1 MRPQLSRHLLV
12 LTLAGLTPFLTAC
25 GLLRNP
31 PSESHTASVP
41 VQANPGERQGTVPS
55 SGKEGPVVD
64 PARSPQQAVEQFADG
79 YINWTYR
86 SLAADQTR
94 LAAMAV
100 GAARAAELQARA
112 QTGRDI
118 PLQRAH
124 IYNKGSLIAVSRAIG
139 AGPQEWVAVTQ
150 ERTGGD
156 AEYAGIQAAFHVSL
170 ARVQAVPGG
179 WAVSA
184 WRPQV

>member
-1 MRPQLSRHLLV
+1 V

-31 PSESHTASVP
+31 TSESHTGSIP
-41 VQANPGERQGTVPS
+41 VQASPGEHQGAVPK
-55 SGKEGPVVD
+55 SGKEAPVVD
-64 PARSPQQAVEQFADG
+64 PARSPQQAVERFAEG
-79 YINWTYR
+79 YINWTYK
-86 SLAADQTR
+86 SLASDQAR
-94 LAAMAV
+94 LASAAV

-112 QTGRDI
+112 QTARDT

-124 IYNKGSLIAVSRAIG
+124 IYNAGRVIAVSRAVG
-139 AGPQEWVAVTQ
+139 AGPQEWVAVTR

-170 ARVQAVPGG
+170 ATVQAVPGG
-179 WAVSA
+179 WAVTA
-184 WRPQV
+184 WRPQA